1 MNREVLKDLL
11 TFSKKE
17 KNGIAFLVTMVV
29 IVGIVQWCLPF
40 FFQKKT
46 IQIDIVHYFHDSTD
60 KDFKEKARF
69 THSFEGAAR
78 PRYHEQN
85 HFPKKEKVERW
96 RRLGLPINEV
106 DSTELTLIRGVG
118 IYSARKIIKYRDA
131 LGGFIDT
138 SQVRETYNLKPEIC
152 DSLLIHTCC
161 FGENLR
167 QIAIN
172 QAPDSV
178 LGRHPYIGWKKA
190 KIILAYIQKHGSFA
204 QCSDLIKMRIW
215 SEDEVEALC
224 PYLKF
229 STE

>member
-17 KNGIAFLVTMVV
+17 KNGIVFLVTMVV

-40 FFQKKT
+40 LFQKKP
-46 IQIDIVHYFHDSTD
+46 IQIDVMHYFHDSIQLDSNEKPTYSHRFERSEQQRYYYQ
-60 KDFKEKARF
+60 KDF
-69 THSFEGAAR
+69 S
-78 PRYHEQN
+78 
-85 HFPKKEKVERW
+85 KKEKGERW

-131 LGGFIDT
+131 LGGFYDT
-138 SQVRETYNLKPEIC
+138 AQVRETYNLKPEIG
-152 DSLLIHTCC
+152 DSLLVHTCC

-167 QIAIN
+167 QIEIN

-190 KIILAYIQKHGSFA
+190 KIILAYIQKHGTFS

-215 SEDEVEALC
+215 SEEEVQALC

-229 STE
+229 NTE

>member
-40 FFQKKT
+40 FFQKKP
-46 IQIDIVHYFHDSTD
+46 IHIDIVHYFNDSVEQ
-60 KDFKEKARF
+60 DFKDKARF
-69 THSFEGAAR
+69 SHSFVGEAQ
-78 PRYHEQN
+78 PKYYQQKYSS
-85 HFPKKEKVERW
+85 KKERVERW
-96 RRLGLPINEV
+96 RRLDLPINEV

-131 LGGFIDT
+131 LGGFMDT
-138 SQVRETYNLKPEIC
+138 SQVRETYNLKPEIR
-152 DSLLIHTCC
+152 DSLLVHTCC

-172 QAPDSV
+172 EAPDSV

-229 STE
+229 DTK

>member
-17 KNGIAFLVTMVV
+17 KNGIIFLVTMVV
-29 IVGIVQWCLPF
+29 IVGAIQWTLPF
-40 FFQKKT
+40 FFRKKP
-46 IQIDIVHYFHDSTD
+46 IQIDIMHYFNDSAD
-60 KDFKEKARF
+60 KDFQEKATF
-69 THSFEGAAR
+69 SHSFEGSAK
-78 PRYHEQN
+78 PRYHDQN
-85 HFPKKEKVERW
+85 YFSKKEKGERW

-138 SQVRETYNLKPEIC
+138 AQVRETYNLKPEIC
-152 DSLLIHTCC
+152 DSLLVHTCC

-167 QIAIN
+167 QIEIN

-190 KIILAYIQKHGSFA
+190 KIILAYVQKHGSFS

-215 SEDEVEALC
+215 SEEEVEALC

-229 STE
+229 EAD